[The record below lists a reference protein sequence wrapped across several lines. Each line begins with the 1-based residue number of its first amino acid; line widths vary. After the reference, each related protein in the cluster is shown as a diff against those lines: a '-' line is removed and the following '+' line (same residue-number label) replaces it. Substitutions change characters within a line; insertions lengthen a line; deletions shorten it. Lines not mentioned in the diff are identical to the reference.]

1 MIALAI
7 IAVAVATLAWR
18 RLLDR
23 ASEVRPHSVTRW
35 RPRG

>member
-1 MIALAI
+1 MIALTI
-7 IAVAVATLAWR
+7 IAVAVATLVWR

-23 ASEVRPHSVTRW
+23 ATEIRPHSVTRW

>member
-1 MIALAI
+1 MIALAF
-7 IAVAVATLAWR
+7 IAVVAATLVWR
-18 RLLDR
+18 GLLER